1 MTLST
6 TLSAALALFAQVGKN
21 ANNEAGGGANQIGTV
36 SIIIIVVALVA
47 ALIFIVFLFLFFSFI
62 RLWIQALLTEAEI
75 GIVNLIGM
83 KLRNVDYA
91 MIVRQKIA
99 LVQAGVKVTT
109 DDLESHFLARGN
121 VPKTATAV
129 IAAHK
134 AGLDLPWRTAAAID
148 LAGRDVLEA
157 VRTSVNPKVIDCPD
171 PAKGKQFL
179 DAVCRNGIQLLAK
192 ARVTVRTKLERLVG
206 GATEETII
214 ARVGE
219 GIVKA
224 IGSAHDHKE
233 VLANPGMISQTVLH
247 NALDAQTA
255 FEIVSIDIAHIEVGE
270 NIGAKLQADQAAADL
285 RVAQAEAEKRRAA
298 AVAREQEMRALVEE
312 NRAKVVEAEAEVP
325 LAIADAFQNGQLGR
339 DGLLQHEE
347 RAVRHAD
354 AEQHRHHDRR
364 RRRAERLRPVAGGE
378 LRGTGLQT
386 GESFTLGLGLR
397 FQGKRF
403 TGLETGATRTKRV
416 ARRSRR
422 CSTAK
427 SRFAS
432 ARPSAR
438 KNSKASSRRRSIASG
453 VWTSSRAGSS
463 RCGAGGFRP
472 RSPQRRSPGGSPRG
486 ARPASGSWTSTTR
499 SARRRCAG

>member
-1 MTLST
+1 VTW
-6 TLSAALALFAQVGKN
+6 SAASLALFAQAK
-21 ANNEAGGGANQIGTV
+21 GGAATGTNTGPTSGQWV
-36 SIIIIVVALVA
+36 LIVVGLIA
-47 ALIFIVFLFLFFSFI
+47 ALFFLVFLFVFFSFI
-62 RLWIQALLTEAEI
+62 RLWIQALLTRADI
-75 GIVNLIGM
+75 SIFNLIGM

-99 LVQAGVKVTT
+99 LVQAGVRVTT
-109 DDLESHFLARGN
+109 EDLESHFLARGN

-134 AGLDLPWRTAAAID
+134 AGLDLPWKTAAAID

-179 DAVCRNGIQLLAK
+179 DAVCKNGIQLLAK

-247 NALDAQTA
+247 SGLDAQTA
-255 FEIVSIDIAHIEVGE
+255 FEIVSIDIANLEPGE
-270 NIGAKLQADQAAADL
+270 NIGAKLAGDQAAADL

-312 NRAKVVEAEAEVP
+312 NRAKVVEAEAQVP
-325 LAIADAFQNGQLGR
+325 QAISEAFRNGHMGVMDFYNMKNVQSDTTMRNNIATMTGGNDSGPGR
-339 DGLLQHEE
+339 
-347 RAVRHAD
+347 
-354 AEQHRHHDRR
+354 
-364 RRRAERLRPVAGGE
+364 
-378 LRGTGLQT
+378 
-386 GESFTLGLGLR
+386 S
-397 FQGKRF
+397 
-403 TGLETGATRTKRV
+403 
-416 ARRSRR
+416 
-422 CSTAK
+422 
-427 SRFAS
+427 
-432 ARPSAR
+432 
-438 KNSKASSRRRSIASG
+438 
-453 VWTSSRAGSS
+453 
-463 RCGAGGFRP
+463 
-472 RSPQRRSPGGSPRG
+472 
-486 ARPASGSWTSTTR
+486 
-499 SARRRCAG
+499 